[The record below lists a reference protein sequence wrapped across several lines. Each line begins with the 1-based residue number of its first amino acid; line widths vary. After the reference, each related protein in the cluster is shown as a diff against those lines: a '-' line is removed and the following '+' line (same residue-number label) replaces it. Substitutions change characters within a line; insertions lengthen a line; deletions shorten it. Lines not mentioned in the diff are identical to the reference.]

1 MSNQNFNYPVA
12 ASGDGVEATRLL
24 VVLEDG
30 EDGWIVVSCPA
41 LPGCISQGRTRE
53 EALANIREAITGF
66 LESMVEHGEPLPTSP
81 EFAVVEA
88 SV

>member
-12 ASGDGVEATRLL
+12 ASGDEATRLL

-66 LESMVEHGEPLPTSP
+66 LESMVEHGEPLLTSS
-81 EFAVVEA
+81 ARCVG
-88 SV
+88 